1 MPVIVDS
8 HTHLYWDGLI
18 EDLDA
23 VLERARAAGVERCV
37 VVGTDVS
44 TSEAARALAERHPGL
59 SWSAGVHPHDAAGA
73 DPGVRRAIEQ
83 LAAEPGC
90 VAVGETGLDHFK
102 VFSPPEAQLDS
113 FRWQL
118 DLARRLDKPVIVHG
132 RDAHAQVVEVLG
144 EFPGVRG
151 VMHCYTLGPEELD
164 PYLAMGFLISFA
176 GVVTYP
182 ANGANREAARKVPPD
197 RLLIETDC
205 PFLAPQG
212 LRGKRNEPAHVRRVL
227 ECIARERAVT
237 VEDLAAQTSANAS
250 QLFGLPPLA
259 N

>member
-1 MPVIVDS
+1 VIVDS
-8 HTHLYWDGLI
+8 HTHLYWDGLV

-23 VLERARAAGVERCV
+23 VLERAREAGVERCV
-37 VVGTDVS
+37 VVGTDVR
-44 TSEAARALAERHPGL
+44 TSEAARELAQRHAGL
-59 SWSAGVHPHDAAGA
+59 AWTAGLHPHDAACA
-73 DPGVRRAIEQ
+73 DPGVRRALED

-102 VFSPPEAQLDS
+102 EFSPRGRQRDS
-113 FRWQL
+113 FRWHL

-132 RDAHAQVVEVLG
+132 RDAHEDVLATLR

-151 VMHCYTLGPEELD
+151 VMHCYTLGPEELL
-164 PYLAMGFLISFA
+164 PYLELGLHISFA

-182 ANGANREAARKVPPD
+182 ANAANREAARQVPAD
-197 RLLIETDC
+197 RLLVETDC

-212 LRGKRNEPAHVRRVL
+212 FRGKRNEPAHVRRVV
-227 ECIARERAVT
+227 ECIAGERGETPETIART
-237 VEDLAAQTSANAS
+237 TSANAAR
-250 QLFGLPPLA
+250 LFRLE